1 MTDSAMQAKASN
13 SIIQVLLV
21 DDQAIIAEGIR
32 RMLAV
37 EKDINLHYCAEPG
50 KAIETAINI
59 MQP

>member
-1 MTDSAMQAKASN
+1 MQAKTSN

-21 DDQAIIAEGIR
+21 DNQAIIAEGIR
-32 RMLAV
+32 RMLAA

-50 KAIETAINI
+50 KAIEIAINI